1 MGAISETNKMSDLP
15 GDLLYTAEHEWLRR
29 EDDGTVSIGVTDHAQ
44 SALGDLVYVEL
55 PEVGQDVESGGDMA
69 VVESVKA
76 ASDVYSPIDGTV
88 AAVNETLAD
97 DPETI
102 NSDPYGEGWIV
113 KVQPSGDIDEGALM
127 TPDAYQALLD
137 EEEA

>member
-1 MGAISETNKMSDLP
+1 MSELP
-15 GDLLYTAEHEWLRR
+15 GDLLYTNDHEWLRR
-29 EDDGTVSIGVTDHAQ
+29 EDDGSITIGVTDHAQ
-44 SALGDLVYVEL
+44 AALGDLVYVEL

-88 AAVNETLAD
+88 VAINEDLAD
-97 DPETI
+97 DPEKA
-102 NSDPYGEGWIV
+102 NADPYGDGWIV
-113 KVQPSGDIDEGALM
+113 RVQPSGDVDESALL
-127 TPDAYQALLD
+127 TPDAYRNLLD